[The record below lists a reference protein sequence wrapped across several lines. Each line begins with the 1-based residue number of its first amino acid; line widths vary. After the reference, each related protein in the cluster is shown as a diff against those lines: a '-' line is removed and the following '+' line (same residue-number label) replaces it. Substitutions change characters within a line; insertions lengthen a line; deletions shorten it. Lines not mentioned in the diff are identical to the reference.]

1 MSFVRIVELTS
12 FRNGTLLVDPSCS
25 QAVRLS
31 EERIRS
37 PRSPRRNWTEQAP
50 PRHPTTPGEREG
62 ERESAINAARE
73 ATRRCSSTHCCYNH
87 CFLVCSLLFVLSNI
101 DSLFVILSLSLC
113 VSFLATLVCKSLV
126 AFFGG
131 GVLRCSSLLLLL
143 SRKLVLSLFSL
154 FIFVCP
160 LPLHACLHLFLP
172 EPTGLGHK
180 FGKAVCPSFP

>member
-131 GVLRCSSLLLLL
+131 GGSSLFFVVASSLT
-143 SRKLVLSLFSL
+143 KTCIVLVLVVHLRLSVTFTCLPP
-154 FIFVCP
+154 FVLAGADRTRP
-160 LPLHACLHLFLP
+160 Q
-172 EPTGLGHK
+172 
-180 FGKAVCPSFP
+180 VW